1 MKKIEDSFLED
12 LFYSIMDGRKE
23 RKPAEGE
30 ELEQELPEDLKRLEN
45 KKRARY
51 EALKEKYKD

>member
-1 MKKIEDSFLED
+1 MKKIEDNLLED
-12 LFYSIMDGRKE
+12 LFYSIMGGRKE
-23 RKPAEGE
+23 REPTKSE
-30 ELEQELPEDLKRLEN
+30 ELEQELPEDLKLLEK

>member
-1 MKKIEDSFLED
+1 MKKIEDNLLED
-12 LFYSIMDGRKE
+12 LFYSIMDNRKE
-23 RKPAEGE
+23 REPSKSDEIE
-30 ELEQELPEDLKRLEN
+30 EVPEDLKDLEK

>member
-1 MKKIEDSFLED
+1 MKKIEDNLLED
-12 LFYSIMDGRKE
+12 LLYSIMDNRKE
-23 RKPAEGE
+23 SKQEPAMEPELSEDMKLLE
-30 ELEQELPEDLKRLEN
+30 E

>member
-12 LFYSIMDGRKE
+12 LFYSIMDNRKE
-23 RKPAEGE
+23 REPSKSEKVE
-30 ELEQELPEDLKRLEN
+30 ELPEDLKDLEK

>member
-1 MKKIEDSFLED
+1 
-12 LFYSIMDGRKE
+12 MDGRKE

>member
-1 MKKIEDSFLED
+1 MKKLDDNIFNA
-12 LFYSIMDGRKE
+12 LFHKLANS
-23 RKPAEGE
+23 RKPAKQEE
-30 ELEQELPEDLKRLEN
+30 EDELEPEMDEDLKRLEQ